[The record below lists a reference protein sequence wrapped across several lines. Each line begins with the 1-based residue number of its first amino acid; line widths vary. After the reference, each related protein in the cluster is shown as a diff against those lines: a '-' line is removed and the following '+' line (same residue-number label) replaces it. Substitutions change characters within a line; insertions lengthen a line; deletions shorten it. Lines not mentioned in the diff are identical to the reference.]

1 MLGLK
6 RRTVELVPY
15 QVQWKY
21 IADDTIRL
29 LKTIL
34 GETAIDIRHVGSTA
48 IPRIHAKPIIDLAVG
63 VHNLPDI
70 LPYADA
76 LEQHGIILRGE
87 DVAEQLLFVMGD
99 FEQDTRT
106 HHIHIVS
113 WNSTAWN
120 HYIDFCDYLNA
131 FPLKAALYDQHKLE
145 LAEKFPK
152 DRANYTKGKQ
162 KLIDSLLA
170 EAADWKHS
178 LEMP

>member
-15 QVQWKY
+15 QV
-21 IADDTIRL
+21 
-29 LKTIL
+29 
-34 GETAIDIRHVGSTA
+34 
-48 IPRIHAKPIIDLAVG
+48 
-63 VHNLPDI
+63 
-70 LPYADA
+70 
-76 LEQHGIILRGE
+76 
-87 DVAEQLLFVMGD
+87 
-99 FEQDTRT
+99 
-106 HHIHIVS
+106 
-113 WNSTAWN
+113 
-120 HYIDFCDYLNA
+120 
-131 FPLKAALYDQHKLE
+131 PLKAALYDQHKLE